1 MTTKVNKSSAN
12 TGGNGKESKETAKKN
27 NLLKTE
33 EITNTKANTV
43 ENPVGRKAEE
53 IRQVLT
59 LAEREKNM
67 LPIAERLEK
76 INSLQQKAEKWRKL
90 QEQKKELE
98 KFVLQSEGYTP
109 RLSLTI
115 EEKGMEYTA
124 PIARIFEDVVKVM
137 HATLQRA
144 IDELEAE
151 IIL

>member
-1 MTTKVNKSSAN
+1 MTNKMNKSTA
-12 TGGNGKESKETAKKN
+12 TAGGNGKENKETAKKT

-33 EITNTKANTV
+33 EITKTKAETA

-76 INSLQQKAEKWRKL
+76 IHSLQQKAEKWRKL

-109 RLSLTI
+109 RLTLSI

-137 HATLQRA
+137 HATLQKA